1 MVKIEFLDGTMLD
14 CEGVHS
20 SACFYQGTSREAYTF
35 LFDPEIDLNELSSL
49 FVPERCDKII
59 IHTEDGES
67 FAHKHFT
74 IRYGYGCS
82 TKESALDEIG
92 NSMNVSSVGQADDPQ
107 KVFVAWV
114 KMIQTTLSE
123 QMLMQQQEVID
134 NLLIAELAR
143 NDSQSGESS

>member
-1 MVKIEFLDGTMLD
+1 MVKIELMDGTMMD

-20 SACFYQGTSREAYTF
+20 SACFYHGTSREAYTF
-35 LFDPEIDLNELSSL
+35 LFAPETDLNMLSAM
-49 FVPERCDKII
+49 FVPDLCDKII

-67 FAHKHFT
+67 FVHEHFT
-74 IRYGYGCS
+74 IRYGLGCS
-82 TKESALDEIG
+82 AKESAVGEIG
-92 NSMNVSSVGQADDPQ
+92 NSMNVSSIGQADDPQ

-134 NLLIAELAR
+134 SLLIAELAR
-143 NDSQSGESS
+143 NGETP